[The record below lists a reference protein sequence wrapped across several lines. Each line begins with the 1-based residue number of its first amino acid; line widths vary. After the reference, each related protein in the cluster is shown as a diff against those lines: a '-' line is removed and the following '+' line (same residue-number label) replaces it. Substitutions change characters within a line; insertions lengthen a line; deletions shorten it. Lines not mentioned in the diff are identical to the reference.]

1 MIVFGHLDV
10 GLSVR
15 SRMTLRVETDLLL
28 DDVTKDTLF
37 TYGRAIDRLNVWL
50 ACRSFAPAIDIAC
63 EDPGQFIAL
72 IAEYLQRQFVLKLLG
87 PSQVGHLLSGLSREL
102 SLRVLKGQLLIQP
115 RALMAVLWKMFSA
128 WKKKVPVDTRVPV
141 PRRVALAIF
150 ATLVVRGDEKSLR
163 AVLCVL
169 LMVHCICRP
178 EEVRAAQWSDIVRVA
193 VEDLLQSAV
202 TSCAVLGIFAI
213 RKAKTRHSQKHAAS
227 QHVTVLCE
235 GVLNFFEAMR
245 LALGANE
252 SEPIWTWSEF
262 AFRQVWD
269 WALEELGLRHLP
281 FTPGGCRGG
290 GAVLHYLIFSNVP
303 WLRRRGRWKNEDTLE
318 HYLQEAAY
326 FVATTPLPRAS
337 LDLVTMRARLAE
349 ELIWLPAVALRP
361 TRPPAQ
367 G

>member
-28 DDVTKDTLF
+28 DVVTKDTLF

-128 WKKKVPVDTRVPV
+128 WKKKVPVDTRMPV
-141 PRRVALAIF
+141 PRRVALPIF

-163 AVLCVL
+163 AALCVL

-178 EEVRAAQWSDIVRVA
+178 AEVRAAQ
-193 VEDLLQSAV
+193 
-202 TSCAVLGIFAI
+202 
-213 RKAKTRHSQKHAAS
+213 
-227 QHVTVLCE
+227 
-235 GVLNFFEAMR
+235 
-245 LALGANE
+245 
-252 SEPIWTWSEF
+252 
-262 AFRQVWD
+262 
-269 WALEELGLRHLP
+269 
-281 FTPGGCRGG
+281 
-290 GAVLHYLIFSNVP
+290 
-303 WLRRRGRWKNEDTLE
+303 
-318 HYLQEAAY
+318 
-326 FVATTPLPRAS
+326 
-337 LDLVTMRARLAE
+337 
-349 ELIWLPAVALRP
+349 
-361 TRPPAQ
+361 
-367 G
+367 